1 MIDCLCCWFN
11 VMWRIRWC
19 FLWKSHT
26 HTHISNSWMDD
37 EACRRPSGGLQ
48 VNQNSLTAAGL
59 QLRASCHTDPH
70 WQSSA
75 HTHSHTHDTEHCRT
89 KYRITL
95 HTEAFWNLFH
105 VPAAVDYFLHWSF
118 CRVGLWNVRKWLK
131 TCGSVFP
138 QNQNWRLQ
146 MSCLVHSSKRKERN
160 QEVFTLKQPEPEN
173 PDFFL

>member
-1 MIDCLCCWFN
+1 MDGWWGMQEAFRGTAGEPELSNCCWTSAQSLLPHRSTLT
-11 VMWRIRWC
+11 VIC
-19 FLWKSHT
+19 T
-26 HTHISNSWMDD
+26 HT
-37 EACRRPSGGLQ
+37 
-48 VNQNSLTAAGL
+48 
-59 QLRASCHTDPH
+59 
-70 WQSSA
+70 
-75 HTHSHTHDTEHCRT
+75 HTHDTEHCRT

-95 HTEAFWNLFH
+95 HTEAFWNLLH

-118 CRVGLWNVRKWLK
+118 CRVGLWNVRKWWK

-160 QEVFTLKQPEPEN
+160 QEVFTLEQPEPEN